1 MGGCLAK
8 SESQEKFLWVTVLV
22 APVPY
27 NLSLSTSPVRFDEIL
42 EASDGIM
49 VARGDLGIEIP
60 AEKVFLAQKM
70 MIGRCNRAGKPVICA
85 TQACASPHVHLL
97 TEETVVSSRGLFSM
111 SQTHTYS
118 PFLPYSYTKPY
129 PLHIHTAQGV
139 SLQSFISKHS
149 PGHVSLMLCPLP
161 DAGEHDQ
168 EAPSNPG

>member
-1 MGGCLAK
+1 MSC
-8 SESQEKFLWVTVLV
+8 
-22 APVPY
+22 
-27 NLSLSTSPVRFDEIL
+27 SLSVISCHDCTLSVYVCLWQLGCSLLSVQALRACSFLLYRIALIL
-42 EASDGIM
+42 
-49 VARGDLGIEIP
+49 
-60 AEKVFLAQKM
+60 KVFLAQKM

-168 EAPSNPG
+168 EAPSHPG